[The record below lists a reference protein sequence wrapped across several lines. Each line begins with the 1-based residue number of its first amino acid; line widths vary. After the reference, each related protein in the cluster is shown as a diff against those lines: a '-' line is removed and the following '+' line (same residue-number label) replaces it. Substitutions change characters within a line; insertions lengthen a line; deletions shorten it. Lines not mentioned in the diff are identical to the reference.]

1 MTNILKYDISVD
13 TQALIHNLR
22 RITNQIYKLLPSR
35 EEGLDWQKPLE
46 TLIEELSGLDRLLL
60 YDTPTFLTLLCK
72 LEGLFI
78 LTQEEDFLLYRRTI
92 FECLSLMNR
101 IIQEC
106 QDYSI

>member
-1 MTNILKYDISVD
+1 MTNTLKYNVSVD
-13 TQALIHNLR
+13 TKALTHNLR

-46 TLIEELSGLDRLLL
+46 TLIEELGGLDRLLS

-92 FECLSLMNR
+92 FECLGLINR

-106 QDYSI
+106 QDYAI

>member
-1 MTNILKYDISVD
+1 MTNILKYDISID

-60 YDTPTFLTLLCK
+60 YDTPTFLTLYLDYN
-72 LEGLFI
+72 I
-78 LTQEEDFLLYRRTI
+78 RI
-92 FECLSLMNR
+92 FTFQVFFHKKS
-101 IIQEC
+101 
-106 QDYSI
+106 